1 MSQLK
6 VNALVSYSGNTVT
19 LGTSGDTINV
29 ASGVT
34 FNTASATV
42 NLPTTIKVDTIQ
54 NTNSTNLITQTNVT
68 TITFGATSQT
78 ISVPSVASFA
88 TTIGVG
94 GATPAAS
101 GAGIT
106 FPASAS
112 ASTNANTLDD
122 YEEGTWTPEYAP
134 ISGAAFTSITYGFR
148 EAAYTKIG
156 RQVICNCNMRTS
168 ALTKGSASG
177 DIQITGLPFTIASG
191 ANTDV
196 YAPVGIGISW
206 LSNQPSNIR
215 TTNGT
220 TNAIIQKGFSNSG
233 VTVADMSTGGAN
245 NFIAVTFT
253 YFT

>member
-42 NLPTTIKVDTIQ
+42 TLPTTIKVSTIQ

-88 TTIGVG
+88 STIGVG

-101 GAGIT
+101 GAGVS

-112 ASTNANTLDD
+112 ASSDANTLDD
-122 YEEGTWTPEYAP
+122 YEEGTWTP
-134 ISGAAFTSITYGFR
+134 AFTNLTINSGTPTFSGN
-148 EAAYTKIG
+148 YTKIG
-156 RQVICNCNMRTS
+156 RLVLINWGIS
-168 ALTKGSASG
+168 GTKNITITADSTHINNLPFSVGSATGVFIPTGS
-177 DIQITGLPFTIASG
+177 ITAFYGMLAGNNLAYSTSTIS
-191 ANTDV
+191 NTTQNF
-196 YAPVGIGISW
+196 A
-206 LSNQPSNIR
+206 
-215 TTNGT
+215 GT
-220 TNAIIQKGFSNSG
+220 LVCIT
-233 VTVADMSTGGAN
+233 
-245 NFIAVTFT
+245 
-253 YFT
+253 

>member
-42 NLPTTIKVDTIQ
+42 NLPTTIKVSTIQ

-88 TTIGVG
+88 STIGVG
-94 GATPAAS
+94 GATPATS

-106 FPASAS
+106 FPASVS
-112 ASTNANTLDD
+112 DSSDANTLDD
-122 YEEGTWTPEYAP
+122 YEEGTWTPSFSSAGSPVYTVQF
-134 ISGAAFTSITYGFR
+134 GR
-148 EAAYTKIG
+148 YTKIG
-156 RQVICNCNMRTS
+156 RVVYCSVSIRVS
-168 ALTKGSASG
+168 SGISSASTITLGGIPFAAAETG
-177 DIQITGLPFTIASG
+177 DSGQRSCWVLANGGHLSNLSAATGRFRTNGSNMQGVKGNSSTTFMTATEMTSGGSIDITGDFWYYT
-191 ANTDV
+191 
-196 YAPVGIGISW
+196 
-206 LSNQPSNIR
+206 
-215 TTNGT
+215 
-220 TNAIIQKGFSNSG
+220 
-233 VTVADMSTGGAN
+233 
-245 NFIAVTFT
+245 
-253 YFT
+253 